1 MLHVSAQGDQPVSLA
16 YFLSKGIKINSRDL
30 RDSTPLHWAA
40 FSGSELTLSYII
52 AWGGDLNDVDSK
64 GLTPLHLA
72 VKSYKENRSTKGIK
86 QLLIKGANRDA
97 LDFQNLKPIDYV
109 PVQKKEMG
117 HDYDPLAVEIR
128 KLLTEKWSILG
139 DCLNIR
145 TTFKKQ
151 KKTSLTMIFYFFLMI
166 ISFSLLWIS
175 SYEVLRVEGTYE
187 WLLNASYSLFG
198 LSLLLCIVVALSNPG
213 YIEKDPNMNFTKLLE
228 YLEASSL
235 CPDCEVIRTPRCRH
249 CTLCHRC
256 VDRFDHHCP
265 WVNNCVGKG
274 NYAYFYLFV
283 TAQSLYLFSVIL
295 VSVFCK

>member
-1 MLHVSAQGDQPVSLA
+1 MSLA
-16 YFLSKGIKINSRDL
+16 YFLQHGLKINSKDL
-30 RDSTPLHWAA
+30 RESTPLHWAA
-40 FSGSELTLSYII
+40 FSGAELTLSYII
-52 AWGGDLNDVDSK
+52 AWGGNLNEIDSK

-86 QLLIKGANRDA
+86 QLLIKGADRNA
-97 LDFQNLKPIDYV
+97 MDFQTLRPIDYV
-109 PVQKKEMG
+109 PVQSKSTA
-117 HDYDPLAVEIR
+117 DYDPLAVEIR
-128 KLLTEKWSILG
+128 KLLTEEWSILG

-151 KKTSLTMIFYFFLMI
+151 EKTPLTLVCYFILMFT
-166 ISFSLLWIS
+166 SFSLLWAS
-175 SYEVLRVEGTYE
+175 SYRILHVDGNYE
-187 WLLNASYSLFG
+187 WLLNTSYVLFG
-198 LSLLLCIVVALSNPG
+198 LSLLFCIVVWLSDPG
-213 YIEKDPNMNFTKLLE
+213 YLKKDPNMNFTKLLE

-274 NYAYFYLFV
+274 NFAYFYLFV
-283 TAQSLYLFSVIL
+283 TT
-295 VSVFCK
+295 